1 MLIHRRALLSV
12 LGTGTTMTSV
22 KLDVVPLFATGPVYM
37 TQGTHH
43 LYLEN
48 RLDVTALLRRHVTGD
63 WQEMVPEDQQSNA
76 EAVKEGLR
84 VFSSF
89 ALQDCAESDKVWV
102 ITEADRSST
111 TILFPSEY

>member
-1 MLIHRRALLSV
+1 M
-12 LGTGTTMTSV
+12 TTV
-22 KLDVVPLFATGPVYM
+22 KLDVAPLFATGPVYM

-48 RLDVTALLRRHVTGD
+48 QLDVMALLRRHITGD
-63 WQEMVPEDQQSNA
+63 WQEMTLEDQQSNQ
-76 EAVKEGLR
+76 EAVNEGFR

-89 ALQDCAESDKVWV
+89 ALTGCAESDKVWV

-111 TILFPSEY
+111 TILLPSEY

>member
-1 MLIHRRALLSV
+1 MLIHRRVLLSV
-12 LGTGTTMTSV
+12 LGFGTIMTTV
-22 KLDVVPLFATGPVYM
+22 ILNVAPLFATGPVYM
-37 TQGTHH
+37 TKGTHL

-48 RLDVTALLRRHVTGD
+48 RLDVAVLLRRHMTGD
-63 WQEMVPEDQQSNA
+63 WQEMAPEDQQSNQ
-76 EAVKEGLR
+76 EALQEGLR

-89 ALQDCAESDKVWV
+89 ALKDCAESDKVWV